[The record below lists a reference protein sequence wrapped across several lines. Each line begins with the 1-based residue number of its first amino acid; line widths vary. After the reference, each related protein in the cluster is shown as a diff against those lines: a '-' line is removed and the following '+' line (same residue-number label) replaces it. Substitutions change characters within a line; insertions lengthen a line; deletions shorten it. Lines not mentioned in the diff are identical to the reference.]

1 MAQVGTTKFYL
12 TNGKREKFI
21 SASGGKVARR
31 VVVGLRPERK
41 EDECEEEEE
50 CWVREEERE

>member
-41 EDECEEEEE
+41 ERNTSTTQHNTSI
-50 CWVREEERE
+50 VM